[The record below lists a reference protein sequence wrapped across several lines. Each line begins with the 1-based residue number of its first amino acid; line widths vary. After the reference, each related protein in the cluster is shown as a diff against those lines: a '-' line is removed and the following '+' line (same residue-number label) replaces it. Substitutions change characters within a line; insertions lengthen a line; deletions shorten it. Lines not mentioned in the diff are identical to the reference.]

1 MDCIRQ
7 SAANALAA
15 LLNPSPGR
23 VEREAAWFSRHPV
36 AGGAVLAT
44 VLVAPMVLSAL
55 VEGI

>member
-7 SAANALAA
+7 AAGNALAA

-36 AGGAVLAT
+36 AGGAVLAA
-44 VLVAPMVLSAL
+44 VLAAPMLLSAL